1 MTRETQLSFSSRLA
15 ALALLGL
22 VQVVSGGATTQSPAL
37 PALTSPLGPVV
48 NLGFAAFAGNDTSPA
63 GEPHST
69 VTFFGNIPYAQPP
82 VGNLRFRAPRPLDE
96 TIRNPARV
104 PISDARDWGAP
115 CIQQPA
121 QVGIGSEDCL
131 KLNIWKPSSASEGGN
146 LPVIV
151 YFHGGGFFAGSP
163 LGFPFFDW
171 LTQNQGIVAVSVA
184 YRLNL
189 LGFLGGA
196 AVAADGDLNA
206 GLRDQRAALEWVQ
219 RNIHR
224 FGGDPDEVTIAG
236 ESAGAASVVMQTVAF
251 GGSKPPVF
259 KRAITQSIGFGPTP
273 TSEQVEATFQNVS
286 AVVGCSGRNVMQCL
300 RNASIGAIVSAI
312 NHASVPPVIEG
323 PGGFLPDLPS
333 HLIVSGRLNNVG
345 FIGGHCTNDGRTF
358 VGGTPA
364 QFVSEDD
371 IRRLLFARYSG
382 VTAAT
387 MQRAFELYPA
397 PDVAGS
403 PFKTQYERASQMSQ
417 DIVLG
422 CMDLQLA
429 QTLTNRGVD
438 NVFTFRWNS
447 PHAVLFEE
455 TPFEG
460 VMHTSDLYFLFD
472 GTGRLPNALNSFKA
486 FNESEARLSQ
496 EAIGFWTSFISSGN
510 PSTENTPKR
519 ITWAPFVSNTSSNV
533 TNITRNRIVLERGS
547 DEVAP
552 TNSVIESI
560 PSVEFERCNFWMS
573 ANISIISIPP
583 KAELPVL
590 TK

>member
-1 MTRETQLSFSSRLA
+1 MARETHLPLPGLA
-15 ALALLGL
+15 ALVLL
-22 VQVVSGGATTQSPAL
+22 AL
-37 PALTSPLGPVV
+37 PWAASGSTPLPTLTSPLGPVV
-48 NLGFAAFAGNDTSPA
+48 NLGFAAFAGNDTSPS
-63 GEPHST
+63 GQPRSS

-96 TIRNPARV
+96 TIRDPSRV

-121 QVGIGSEDCL
+121 QVGIGSEVRTDCL
-131 KLNIWKPSSASEGGN
+131 KLNIWKPSSASESSK

-171 LTQNQGIVAVSVA
+171 LSQNQGIVAVSVA

-206 GLRDQRAALEWVQ
+206 GLRDQRAALE
-219 RNIHR
+219 
-224 FGGDPDEVTIAG
+224 FGGNPDEVTIAG

-259 KRAITQSIGFGPTP
+259 KRAIVQSIGFGPTP
-273 TSEQVEATFQNVS
+273 TSEEVEDTFS
-286 AVVGCSGRNVMQCL
+286 
-300 RNASIGAIVSAI
+300 AIVSAI
-312 NHASVPPVIEG
+312 NRASVPPVVEG

-333 HLIVSGRLNNVG
+333 HLIASGRFTNVG
-345 FIGGHCTNDGRTF
+345 LIGGHCTNDGRTF

-364 QFVSEDD
+364 QFNSEED

-382 VTAAT
+382 VMA
-387 MQRAFELYPA
+387 
-397 PDVAGS
+397 
-403 PFKTQYERASQMSQ
+403 Q

-422 CMDLQLA
+422 CMDLKLA
-429 QTLTNRGVD
+429 QALTSRGVD
-438 NVFTFRWNS
+438 NVFMFRWNS

-472 GTGRLPNALNSFKA
+472 GTVRLPNALNSFRA

-496 EAIGFWTSFISSGN
+496 EAIGFWTSFVSSGS
-510 PSTENTPKR
+510 PSMENTPER
-519 ITWAPFVSNTSSNV
+519 VTWAPFMSDTASSATNT
-533 TNITRNRIVLERGS
+533 IHNRLVLQRGS
-547 DEVAP
+547 DEGAQ
-552 TNSVIESI
+552 TSSRIESI

-573 ANISIISIPP
+573 ANVT
-583 KAELPVL
+583 AETRV
-590 TK
+590 

>member
-1 MTRETQLSFSSRLA
+1 MARETHLPLPGLA
-15 ALALLGL
+15 ALVLL
-22 VQVVSGGATTQSPAL
+22 AL
-37 PALTSPLGPVV
+37 PWAASGSTPLPTLTSPLGPVV
-48 NLGFAAFAGNDTSPA
+48 NLGFAAFAGNDTSPS
-63 GEPHST
+63 GQPRSS

-96 TIRNPARV
+96 TIRDPSRV

-131 KLNIWKPSSASEGGN
+131 KLNIWKPSSASESSK

-171 LTQNQGIVAVSVA
+171 LSQNQGIVAVSVA

-224 FGGDPDEVTIAG
+224 FGGNPDEVTIAG

-259 KRAITQSIGFGPTP
+259 KRAIVQSIGFGPTP
-273 TSEQVEATFQNVS
+273 TSEEVEDTFKNVS
-286 AVVGCSGRNVMQCL
+286 TVVGCTGRDVMQCL
-300 RNASIGAIVSAI
+300 RSASIGAIVSAI
-312 NHASVPPVIEG
+312 NRASVPPVVEG

-333 HLIVSGRLNNVG
+333 HLIASGRFTNVG
-345 FIGGHCTNDGRTF
+345 LIGGHCTNDGRTF

-364 QFVSEDD
+364 QFNSEED

-397 PDVAGS
+397 PDAM
-403 PFKTQYERASQMSQ
+403 AQ

-422 CMDLQLA
+422 CMDLKLA
-429 QTLTNRGVD
+429 QALTSRGVD
-438 NVFTFRWNS
+438 NVFMFRWNS

-472 GTGRLPNALNSFKA
+472 GTVRLPNALNSFRA

-496 EAIGFWTSFISSGN
+496 EAIGFWTSFVSSGS
-510 PSTENTPKR
+510 PSMENTPER
-519 ITWAPFVSNTSSNV
+519 VTWAPFMSDTASSATNT
-533 TNITRNRIVLERGS
+533 IHNRLVLQRGS
-547 DEVAP
+547 DEGAQ
-552 TNSVIESI
+552 TSSRIESI

-573 ANISIISIPP
+573 ANVT
-583 KAELPVL
+583 AETRV
-590 TK
+590 

>member
-1 MTRETQLSFSSRLA
+1 MAREPHLPLPGLA
-15 ALALLGL
+15 ALVLLALARAA
-22 VQVVSGGATTQSPAL
+22 SGSTAL
-37 PALTSPLGPVV
+37 QALTSPLGPVV

-63 GEPHST
+63 GQPHSS

-96 TIRNPARV
+96 TIRDPSRV

-131 KLNIWKPSSASEGGN
+131 KLNIWKPSSASGSSK

-171 LTQNQGIVAVSVA
+171 LSQNQGIVAVSVA

-236 ESAGAASVVMQTVAF
+236 ESAGAASVVMQMVAF

-259 KRAITQSIGFGPTP
+259 KRAIVQSIGFGPTP
-273 TSEQVEATFQNVS
+273 TSEEVEDTFS
-286 AVVGCSGRNVMQCL
+286 
-300 RNASIGAIVSAI
+300 AIVSAI
-312 NHASVPPVIEG
+312 NHASVPPVVEG

-333 HLIVSGRLNNVG
+333 HLIASGRFNSVG
-345 FIGGHCTNDGRTF
+345 LIGGHCTNDGRTF

-364 QFVSEDD
+364 QFNSEGD
-371 IRRLLFARYSG
+371 IRILLFPRYSG
-382 VTAAT
+382 VSAAT
-387 MQRAFELYPA
+387 IQRAFELYPA
-397 PDVAGS
+397 PDAAGS
-403 PFKTQYERASQMSQ
+403 PFKTQYERASQMAQ

-422 CMDLQLA
+422 CMDLQLVQA
-429 QTLTNRGVD
+429 LTSRGVD
-438 NVFTFRWNS
+438 NVFAFRWNS

-472 GTGRLPNALNSFKA
+472 GTVRLPNALNSFKA

-510 PSTENTPKR
+510 PSTENVPAR
-519 ITWAPFVSNTSSNV
+519 INWAPFSSNSSSNTTVAAHS
-533 TNITRNRIVLERGS
+533 RIVLERGS
-547 DEVAP
+547 DGGTQ
-552 TNSVIESI
+552 TNTVIESI
-560 PSVEFERCNFWMS
+560 PEVEFERCKFWMS
-573 ANISIISIPP
+573 TDVT
-583 KAELPVL
+583 AETRV
-590 TK
+590 